1 MLSPLS
7 QVTELVVYLNLH
19 PFPKEKTVFIVLAEC
34 CTTHMR
40 NPEGR
45 GPPKPSPADN
55 LKAANSIYV
64 FSPYA
69 VTTSQGPSLFLAFS

>member
-7 QVTELVVYLNLH
+7 QVTELVASLNLH
-19 PFPKEKTVFIVLAEC
+19 PLPKEKTVPIVLAEC

-40 NPEGR
+40 NPEDR
-45 GPPKPSPADN
+45 GPLKPSPADS

-64 FSPYA
+64 FSPY
-69 VTTSQGPSLFLAFS
+69 VITTSQGPSLLLAFS